1 MFANPSSMTDA
12 IREYCRKTGQH
23 VPEGWAEMCRCI
35 FDSLALRYREVF
47 TWLKEFAG
55 FDIDV
60 LHIIGGGSLNN
71 HLNQMTAN
79 SLGVNVLAGPQ
90 EGTAIGNIMLQAK
103 ASGPVRDIWDMR
115 KIIAQ
120 SIEMRRFEPKD
131 KALWDEAYEKFM
143 NMIKS

>member
-1 MFANPSSMTDA
+1 MA
-12 IREYCRKTGQH
+12 
-23 VPEGWAEMCRCI
+23 
-35 FDSLALRYREVF
+35 DSC
-47 TWLKEFAG
+47 
-55 FDIDV
+55 
-60 LHIIGGGSLNN
+60 
-71 HLNQMTAN
+71 
-79 SLGVNVLAGPQ
+79 GVTVLAGPQ

-103 ASGPVRDIWDMR
+103 ASGSVRDIWDMR